1 LAVPLRPADQQRQQ
15 HLTQRLDDVDRAIR
29 QILFAKEK
37 TAAGQAQLQDLL
49 RERQAVE
56 EDLAR
61 WNAERTARAVYDRA
75 RIQAALAP
83 DAALIAW
90 VDVGGERDAADP
102 DGEHWAC
109 VLRHSGPPAWVKLPG
124 RGPKGAWTEDDEDLP
139 SLIRQTLANRPG
151 TFREGG
157 PDLLRRLAA
166 QRLTPLEP
174 YLKASV
180 DLPAVQ
186 QLVVLPAGWMAGIPV
201 EALTDRY
208 TVSYAPSGTLFAR
221 LQEKRRQAPTEGDAS
236 APPRLLAL
244 GDPVFPRP
252 TGPTLVNVPPPDH
265 GLLLT
270 LVQAGSAAA
279 QAGLKDGDVLLRY
292 ADQKLTK
299 ADDLRAAVANHPEDP
314 SATNARA
321 AGGLPIQVWRD
332 GQVLALTIRPG
343 RLGVQFSLQPAAEAV
358 RARREADR
366 VVQASRGGAFQ
377 PLPGTRAEIQA
388 VAALFPQSMPLLGSE
403 ASEQCLDDLAFWGR
417 LKGFRYLHLA
427 THGDVNFA
435 RPLESALILAQDQLP
450 DPIQQR
456 LAGKTVYT
464 GRLTAAAIRESW
476 QLDAE
481 LVTLSACD
489 SGLGRNLGG
498 EGFLGFTQALLL
510 AGARSLVLSLWKVD
524 DTATA
529 LLMERFYQNLLGK
542 RDGLTKPLPK
552 AEALR
557 EAKAWL
563 RTLTSQDAE
572 QQRERLAALAGEGV
586 ELPPLPVGERPF
598 AHPYYWS
605 AFILIGDP
613 N

>member
-1 LAVPLRPADQQRQQ
+1 
-15 HLTQRLDDVDRAIR
+15 
-29 QILFAKEK
+29 
-37 TAAGQAQLQDLL
+37 
-49 RERQAVE
+49 VE
-56 EDLAR
+56 ENLAH
-61 WNAERTARAVYDRA
+61 WNAELTAREVYDLA
-75 RIQAALAP
+75 RIQAAIAP
-83 DAALIAW
+83 DAALVAW
-90 VDVGGERDAADP
+90 VDVRGVPRAADP
-102 DGEHWAC
+102 NGEHWAC
-109 VLRHSGPPAWVKLPG
+109 VLRNSGPPAWVKLPCSASPG
-124 RGPKGAWTEDDEDLP
+124 TWTEDDEDLP
-139 SLIRQTLANRPG
+139 SLTRQSLASRPG
-151 TFREGG
+151 AFREGG

-174 YLKASV
+174 YLKADA
-180 DLPAVQ
+180 DLPAVKR
-186 QLVVLPAGWMAGIPV
+186 LVVLPAGWMAGIPV

-208 TVSYAPSGTLFAR
+208 TVSYAPSATMFAR
-221 LQEKRRQAPTEGDAS
+221 LQEQRRQARTKGDA
-236 APPRLLAL
+236 AAAVRLLAL

-252 TGPTLVNVPPPDH
+252 NVSTPSNAPPPDH

-270 LVQAGSAAA
+270 QVQPGSAAA

-299 ADDLRAAVANHPEDP
+299 VDDLRAVLSKHSEDP
-314 SATNARA
+314 SADNTRA
-321 AGGLPIQVWRD
+321 TGGLPLQVWRE

-358 RARREADR
+358 HARREADR
-366 VVQASRGGAFQ
+366 IVQASRGGAFQ
-377 PLPGTRAEIQA
+377 PLPGTRAEVRA
-388 VAALFPQSMPLLGSE
+388 VAALFPQWMTLLGSD
-403 ASEQCLDDLAFWGR
+403 ASEERLDDLAFWGR

-427 THGDVNFA
+427 THGEVNPA
-435 RPLESALILAQDQLP
+435 LPLESALILAQDQLP

-464 GRLTAAAIRESW
+464 GRLTAGAVRDTW

-542 RDGLTKPLPK
+542 RNGLTKPVPK

-563 RTLTSQDAE
+563 RSLTSEDAE
-572 QQRERLAALAGEGV
+572 QQRERLAAFAGEGV